1 MEWLYFVILGIAV
14 QSASGN
20 FSGKCCQYIYDK
32 VSEFTAKRG
41 MLPV

>member
-20 FSGKCCQYIYDK
+20 FNAVNIFMIRFLNSQ
-32 VSEFTAKRG
+32 G